1 MSIWDD
7 YKTSVRTRINVKQ
20 DRLLLTERQWKRKH
34 YIKIDDKCGR
44 YLWVNAYCPNQEL
57 YLWDEE
63 VRKMTDEE
71 LATYRAEE
79 KEKRVA
85 RQKAFLQQQKV
96 KKEEEL
102 LQLRREITQ
111 DIIKNT
117 FTAQNF
123 DSGIEYEYD
132 EIVDGICSI
141 IQSYSFILLYK
152 ASKLD

>member
-20 DRLLLTERQWKRKH
+20 DRLLLTERQWKLKH
-34 YIKIDDKCGR
+34 YVKLNDKCGK

-85 RQKAFLQQQKV
+85 RAKSEPSIDNIKRLVRILDVSYDYLFSTFDR
-96 KKEEEL
+96 KEGEKY
-102 LQLRREITQ
+102 I
-111 DIIKNT
+111 
-117 FTAQNF
+117 
-123 DSGIEYEYD
+123 
-132 EIVDGICSI
+132 
-141 IQSYSFILLYK
+141 
-152 ASKLD
+152 

>member
-20 DRLLLTERQWKRKH
+20 DRLLLTERQWKLKH
-34 YIKIDDKCGR
+34 YVKLNDKCGK

-85 RQKAFLQQQKV
+85 RAK
-96 KKEEEL
+96 
-102 LQLRREITQ
+102 RREL
-111 DIIKNT
+111 K
-117 FTAQNF
+117 AEF
-123 DSGIEYEYD
+123 DKLKK
-132 EIVDGICSI
+132 
-141 IQSYSFILLYK
+141 Q
-152 ASKLD
+152 KLDKSSTERRSFNMIKAMRNKIINNSVCIAKTVDIALYDLSLIHISEPTRH

>member
-20 DRLLLTERQWKRKH
+20 DRLLLTERQWKLKH
-34 YIKIDDKCGR
+34 YVKLNDKCGK

-79 KEKRVA
+79 NNVINWSWWYVLSPTLIYA
-85 RQKAFLQQQKV
+85 GLWF
-96 KKEEEL
+96 
-102 LQLRREITQ
+102 ITA
-111 DIIKNT
+111 IIIF
-117 FTAQNF
+117 FT
-123 DSGIEYEYD
+123 DD
-132 EIVDGICSI
+132 
-141 IQSYSFILLYK
+141 
-152 ASKLD
+152 